1 MTVNADTPTRFAF
14 APRDATRAVSRV
26 PRVTTRGIQIAL
38 GCVWLLDGLLQFQS
52 YMYTHAFITQVLAV
66 NAAGQP
72 SFVGGPI
79 LTLTH
84 LYGRDIALW
93 NTLAGLT
100 QCAIGLGL
108 IASAR
113 TVRLALLAS
122 FGWALTV
129 WWFGEGF
136 GMLLTGAP
144 LSPLLGAPGAVL
156 VYILIGLLVWP
167 SSRRGERPAAA
178 GGRLAGR
185 GGRIVW
191 SALWLEAAALWL
203 ANVNRSADA
212 IHDQLLGAAATAPH
226 LIAGWQRSLATATQG
241 HGATIALVLALV
253 SIAIAAGVWSSRLRV
268 LTLAG
273 ASVLSLAY
281 WVLGQN
287 LGGPFWAGNATD
299 VNTGPLLVLL
309 ALALLPAV
317 TSPRAPRRRR
327 KDVRS
332 VLDVGDQEMGAVL
345 AGVRQ

>member
-1 MTVNADTPTRFAF
+1 MAELSAG
-14 APRDATRAVSRV
+14 RASR
-26 PRVTTRGIQIAL
+26 G
-38 GCVWLLDGLLQFQS
+38 
-52 YMYTHAFITQVLAV
+52 
-66 NAAGQP
+66 
-72 SFVGGPI
+72 
-79 LTLTH
+79 
-84 LYGRDIALW
+84 
-93 NTLAGLT
+93 
-100 QCAIGLGL
+100 
-108 IASAR
+108 
-113 TVRLALLAS
+113 
-122 FGWALTV
+122 
-129 WWFGEGF
+129 
-136 GMLLTGAP
+136 
-144 LSPLLGAPGAVL
+144 
-156 VYILIGLLVWP
+156 
-167 SSRRGERPAAA
+167 SR
-178 GGRLAGR
+178 GR

-203 ANVNRSADA
+203 ANVNRSAGA

-317 TSPRAPRRRR
+317 TSPRAPRRR
-327 KDVRS
+327 KDASS
-332 VLDVGDQEMGAVL
+332 VLEVGDQEMGAVL